1 MKIGDL
7 VRTMGN
13 TSQDLMMGII
23 EAEAPYSLHG
33 HGWWV
38 FLSSGEKVSR
48 HPGDLELISE
58 SR

>member
-1 MKIGDL
+1 MQVGDL

-13 TSQDLMMGII
+13 TSQDLEIGII
-23 EAEAPYSLHG
+23 DGEDPRSLHG

-38 FLSSGEKVSR
+38 LLSTGERVSR
-48 HPGDLELISE
+48 HPGDLELISA